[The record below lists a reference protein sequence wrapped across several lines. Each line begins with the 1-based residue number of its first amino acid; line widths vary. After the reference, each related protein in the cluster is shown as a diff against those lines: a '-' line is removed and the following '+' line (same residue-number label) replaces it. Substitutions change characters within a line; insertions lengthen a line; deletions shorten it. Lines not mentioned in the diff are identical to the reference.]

1 MNTIKKFKKY
11 SNLKN
16 ILIKRKEEVFLINKI
31 LKINKKSLE
40 NKKNKN
46 NFTIKVLF
54 LFLIL
59 LFCFFKFSLNF
70 TIFYFSLTPYLFL
83 VFFGFFFDS
92 FEDKES
98 DDFIVENIN
107 HYKVKN
113 KEELILEFDKILS
126 KYEEEKKEY
135 NLIKEQFSKE
145 EINQLDHNKELN
157 YKEVSYIKE
166 LATINKVK
174 LLTSGSVFKNNENIK
189 QKRKIE
195 SCIEEIKGEHLENEK
210 LIELQ
215 ELLNEYNEIEHKIE
229 NE

>member
-16 ILIKRKEEVFLINKI
+16 TLTKRKEEIALINKT
-31 LKINKKSLE
+31 LEYYKKNTANKKD
-40 NKKNKN
+40 KKQ
-46 NFTIKVLF
+46 FTIRVLF
-54 LFLIL
+54 LFCFLI
-59 LFCFFKFSLNF
+59 FCSFKLSLNF
-70 TIFYFSLTPYLFL
+70 TMFYFLLAPFLFL
-83 VFFGFFFDS
+83 AFFGFLCDS
-92 FEDKES
+92 LDDKKNV
-98 DDFIVENIN
+98 DFIVENIN

-113 KEELILEFDKILS
+113 KEELILEFKKILS

-157 YKEVSYIKE
+157 SKEIFYIKE

-174 LLTSGSVFKNNENIK
+174 LLTSGSVFKNDENIK

-195 SCIEEIKGEHLENEK
+195 SYINNVKGENLGDEK
-210 LIELQ
+210 IIELQ
-215 ELLNEYNEIEHKIE
+215 ELLNEYNKIEHKIE

>member
-31 LKINKKSLE
+31 LKIHKKSLE

-70 TIFYFSLTPYLFL
+70 TIFYFSLTPCLFL
-83 VFFGFFFDS
+83 VFFGFFFES
-92 FEDKES
+92 FEDKEN
-98 DDFIVENIN
+98 DEFIVENIN

-113 KEELILEFDKILS
+113 KEELILEFYKILS

-174 LLTSGSVFKNNENIK
+174 LLTSGYVFKNNENIK

-195 SCIEEIKGEHLENEK
+195 SYIDEIKGEPLENEK

-215 ELLNEYNEIEHKIE
+215 ELLNEYNKIEHKIE

>member
-16 ILIKRKEEVFLINKI
+16 ILTKRKEEVFLINKI
-31 LKINKKSLE
+31 LKIHKKSLE

-46 NFTIKVLF
+46 SFTIKVLF

-70 TIFYFSLTPYLFL
+70 TIFYFSLTPCLFL
-83 VFFGFFFDS
+83 VFFGFFFES
-92 FEDKES
+92 FEDKEN
-98 DDFIVENIN
+98 DEFIVENIN

-113 KEELILEFDKILS
+113 KEELILEFYKILS

-166 LATINKVK
+166 LATMNKVK

-215 ELLNEYNEIEHKIE
+215 ELLNEYNKIEHKIE

>member
-1 MNTIKKFKKY
+1 MI
-11 SNLKN
+11 
-16 ILIKRKEEVFLINKI
+16 
-31 LKINKKSLE
+31 
-40 NKKNKN
+40 
-46 NFTIKVLF
+46 F
-54 LFLIL
+54 LFLL
-59 LFCFFKFSLNF
+59 
-70 TIFYFSLTPYLFL
+70 
-83 VFFGFFFDS
+83 FFGVLC
-92 FEDKES
+92 ES
-98 DDFIVENIN
+98 LDDEYDEDFILEKIN
-107 HYKVKN
+107 HYKVKD
-113 KEELILEFDKILS
+113 KEGLILEFDKILS

-166 LATINKVK
+166 LAAMNKVK

-195 SCIEEIKGEHLENEK
+195 TCIEEIKGEHFENEK

-215 ELLNEYNEIEHKIE
+215 ELLNDYNKIEHKIE